1 MTNYADFQTDEIE
14 GFGEF
19 SIERELVPAIVE
31 CREIARIIP
40 SDRLLDVFSV
50 GSGRKSEIF

>member
-19 SIERELVPAIVE
+19 SIGRELVPAIFE

-40 SDRLLDVFSV
+40 SDRLLGVFSV
-50 GSGRKSEIF
+50 GSGRK